1 MARSYSGSSTLNAVC
16 TFCYTSTLGACVQ
29 SYPALCDPVTVAR
42 QAPLSM
48 GLSRQEYWSGLPFP
62 PPRDLPDPGIK
73 PTSPVS
79 PALHTGSLPLSHQE
93 SNIKIGTKEK
103 FHQGEMVTKRESVS
117 MLRKM
122 RKFHRIS
129 NLKKIFKLC
138 VVFFSP
144 LLLLK

>member
-1 MARSYSGSSTLNAVC
+1 MCDSFVTLWTVVC
-16 TFCYTSTLGACVQ
+16 
-29 SYPALCDPVTVAR
+29 
-42 QAPLSM
+42 QAPLSV
-48 GLSRQEYWSGLPFP
+48 GFSTQEYWSQLSGPL
-62 PPRDLPDPGIK
+62 PRDLPDPGIK

-129 NLKKIFKLC
+129 NLKKGYRHNIQIHFE
-138 VVFFSP
+138 
-144 LLLLK
+144 LL

>member
-1 MARSYSGSSTLNAVC
+1 MTLESTPSSISNACYTRVHAQLLSHVQLFATPMDSKLPGSSVHRIL
-16 TFCYTSTLGACVQ
+16 Q
-29 SYPALCDPVTVAR
+29 
-42 QAPLSM
+42 
-48 GLSRQEYWSGLPFP
+48 QEYWSGLPFLSP
-62 PPRDLPDPGIK
+62 GDLPDPGIK

-129 NLKKIFKLC
+129 NLKKGYRHNIQIHFE
-138 VVFFSP
+138 
-144 LLLLK
+144 LL